1 MHLCGFILHFQIMWI
16 NCILLLLL
24 FACNEPSESEKWL
37 TNMSLKTHILDRK
50 ASYMTLND
58 LDVEIFFFF
67 FFQIKLVAS
76 LEEVVKDISI
86 VFL

>member
-1 MHLCGFILHFQIMWI
+1 M
-16 NCILLLLL
+16 LLLLL
-24 FACNEPSESEKWL
+24 FVCNEPSESGKWL

-58 LDVEIFFFF
+58 LDAEIFLFF

-76 LEEVVKDISI
+76 LEEVVKDICI